1 MSQSTLFSRVVGIL
15 TSLLLMMP
23 LASSA
28 DEEGHRL
35 PFSDLVLTEPTRH
48 FSDTQECV
56 EPEDEMKRNH
66 MNYILHQRDETMYK
80 GIRTRQYA
88 LEECINCHA
97 VKGEDGEYIRVE
109 DPRHFCASCHTYA
122 SVNIDCFQCH
132 ADRPVKS
139 TGFKPM
145 SAAGAMPHGD
155 AAAATRSEEAVAA
168 LAGQEGGQVQ

>member
-1 MSQSTLFSRVVGIL
+1 MSPSTLFSRVVGIL
-15 TSLLLMMP
+15 SSLLLMMP

-35 PFSDLVLTEPTRH
+35 PFSDLVLTEPGRH

-66 MNYILHQRDETMYK
+66 MNYILHQRDETMHK

-97 VKGEDGEYIRVE
+97 VKGEDGEYVRVE

-122 SVNIDCFQCH
+122 AVNIDCFQCH
-132 ADRPVKS
+132 ADIPARES
-139 TGFKPM
+139 TLQQSQ
-145 SAAGAMPHGD
+145 SADSRHAAQAAYAGNHGGK
-155 AAAATRSEEAVAA
+155 T
-168 LAGQEGGQVQ
+168 Q

>member
-1 MSQSTLFSRVVGIL
+1 MSPSTLFSRVVGIL

-28 DEEGHRL
+28 DEEEHRL
-35 PFSDLVLTEPTRH
+35 PFSDLVLTEPSRH

-109 DPRHFCASCHTYA
+109 DPRHFCAGCHTYA

-132 ADRPVKS
+132 ADRPVRES
-139 TGFKPM
+139 TLQQSQ
-145 SAAGAMPHGD
+145 SADSRHPAQAAYAGNHGGK
-155 AAAATRSEEAVAA
+155 T
-168 LAGQEGGQVQ
+168 Q